1 MNITHSES
9 RIQTARAEQDFP
21 LFAQLFKGEPE
32 KGGARYHFSQWRKYH
47 FDNPKVWVWFQQFAY
62 QAIDAGHVRYSAD
75 AILHRIRW
83 HVTVET
89 KGSEFK
95 INNNHSAYY
104 GRLFTK
110 MYPNHDLFETREL
123 TSGVDEAW
131 LNYELTEIAHLST
144 KEISRQ
150 R

>member
-1 MNITHSES
+1 MNLDHAES
-9 RIQTARAEQDFP
+9 QIQGDRAATDFP
-21 LFAQLFKGEPE
+21 LFASLFKGEPE
-32 KGGARYHFSQWRKYH
+32 KGSTRYHFSQWRKYH
-47 FDNPKVWVWFQQFAY
+47 FDNPKIWVWFQQFAY
-62 QAIDAGHVRYSAD
+62 QAIEAGHARYSSD

-89 KGSEFK
+89 KSSEFR

-110 MYPNHDLFETREL
+110 MYPNRGEFFETREL

-131 LNYELTEIAHLST
+131 LDYELTEIAHLST
-144 KEISRQ
+144 KEFSR
-150 R
+150 